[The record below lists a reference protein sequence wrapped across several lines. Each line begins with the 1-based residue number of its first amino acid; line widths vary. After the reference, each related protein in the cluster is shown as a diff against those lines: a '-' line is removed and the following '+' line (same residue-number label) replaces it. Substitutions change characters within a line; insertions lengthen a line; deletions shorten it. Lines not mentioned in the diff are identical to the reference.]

1 MKVIYSAQRNG
12 FVPGNMYRNPRY
24 FERVNT
30 DGVNK
35 ITVIGDWPNVVAAYE
50 AAGIEVTQES
60 VSAPVQKDPDPP
72 HDDGFPPDEE
82 LRAAIHA
89 ETGKAPHWKSSREKL
104 IAQYEAMNNA
114 PDR

>member
-12 FVPGNMYRNPRY
+12 FVPGNVYRNPRY

-50 AAGIEVTQES
+50 AAGIEVVQES
-60 VSAPVQKDPDPP
+60 VPVPVQKEPDPT
-72 HDDGFPPDEE
+72 HEDGFPSDEE
-82 LRAAIHA
+82 LRAAIQA
-89 ETGKAPHWKSSREKL
+89 EVGKAPHWKTKRETL
-104 IAQYEAMNNA
+104 IEQYKALRDA
-114 PDR
+114 DG